1 MRFSSFVCE
10 KLNSVKLL
18 KPNLTSLI
26 AGQREISRLV
36 NLLLEQSNSTSLVVW
51 DRSKDVMAFHLH
63 FNFSKSERT
72 DTSSSGNLLFE
83 HSNSFSLGFLDKSK
97 DTSLFPLHTNFSKSG
112 RADTSSSGNLL
123 FEHSNSFSLGF
134 LDKSKDTSSF
144 PSHTNFSK
152 SGRTDTSSLVSPLY
166 EQSRSFSLEF
176 LDKSKGVST
185 PLMESRVRFGKSARF
200 PGNFVLPQY
209 ANSVNF
215 RLAGRFR
222 DERFLQEME
231 TFFKFTKW
239 ERSILVMKLSLISSV
254 SKFVVRAEKSS

>member
-1 MRFSSFVCE
+1 MSLCTLFFGSNMFFGGDISFVIPYWLKQVSVSLSVDLFGLCSSCKHPTVYHIVCYSIPVVE
-10 KLNSVKLL
+10 SQIWWFECSPAIEVLQFCMRKLNSVKLL

-36 NLLLEQSNSTSLVVW
+36 NLLSEQSNSTSLVVW

-97 DTSLFPLHTNFSKSG
+97 DTS
-112 RADTSSSGNLL
+112 
-123 FEHSNSFSLGF
+123 
-134 LDKSKDTSSF
+134 SF

-152 SGRTDTSSLVSPLY
+152 AGRTDTSSLVSPLY

-176 LDKSKGVST
+176 WINPK
-185 PLMESRVRFGKSARF
+185 AF
-200 PGNFVLPQY
+200 PHL
-209 ANSVNF
+209 
-215 RLAGRFR
+215 
-222 DERFLQEME
+222 
-231 TFFKFTKW
+231 
-239 ERSILVMKLSLISSV
+239 
-254 SKFVVRAEKSS
+254 